1 MDDNQVKKELLKST
15 SIIGGTQIFIILLG
29 IFRTKIIALLLGPA
43 GLGFLGLLQSIVDIV
58 RSSTSFGIN
67 YSAVKYVAEAKETND
82 RTKIGEI
89 IIIVRRW
96 ALWTGLLGLVVTVIF
111 SIPLSLFSFGSTS
124 YAKSIALVSISLL
137 LSSVSGGQLAL
148 LQGMR
153 LIKDMAKSTFFGV
166 IVSTL
171 IVIPIYYWLGV
182 NGIALAIVLTA
193 FGGLIISW
201 IYARRVKIVE
211 SRISLKQTFYSGLKM
226 AKLGF
231 FMVVSGLMGMFTL
244 YLIRII
250 ISDKIGLDGVGYFQA
265 VWNITNIYMG
275 IILNS
280 MLADFFPRLSA
291 VNTDNTAVTKLVNQ
305 QLELVLLIGTVIIIG
320 MITFTNLA
328 LTILY
333 SSKFDIAVPL
343 LQWQLLGSLAGFIT
357 WALGVIFL
365 AKGKGKFS
373 VFTDSLWCAIYVSIV
388 YYGWDSLGF
397 EILGIAFVIAAF
409 FKLVIVYILTKKIS
423 DFMFTKINILYMV
436 VATVL
441 ILFIFILQ
449 YYFYSIYTLGIG
461 FILFIIV
468 TVYSIRVLSKILGI
482 KQMIIKRIIHRS

>member
-15 SIIGGTQIFIILLG
+15 SIIGGTQIFTILLG
-29 IFRTKIIALLLGPA
+29 IFRTKIIALLLGPT
-43 GLGFLGLLQSIVDIV
+43 GLGILGLLQSIVDIV

-82 RTKIGEI
+82 ETKVGEI
-89 IIIVRRW
+89 IIILRRW
-96 ALWTGLLGLVVTVIF
+96 ALWTGLLGLVVTAMFCAPF
-111 SIPLSLFSFGSTS
+111 SVFSFGDTS
-124 YAKSIALVSISLL
+124 YARSIALVSISLL
-137 LSSVSGGQLAL
+137 LSSISGGQLAL

-153 LIKDMAKSTFFGV
+153 LIKDMAKSTFWGA

-171 IVIPIYYWLGV
+171 IVVPIYYWLGV
-182 NGIALAIVLTA
+182 SGIAPAIVLTA

-201 IYARRVKIVE
+201 IYVRKVKVIE
-211 SRISLKQTFYSGLKM
+211 PQISLKQTFYSGLKM

-231 FMVVSGLMGMFTL
+231 FMVVSGLIGMLTL

-250 ISDKIGLDGVGYFQA
+250 ISDKMGLDGVGYFQA

-291 VNTDNTAVTKLVNQ
+291 VNTDNAAVTKLVNQ
-305 QLELVLLIGTVIIIG
+305 QLELVLLIGTIIIVG

-328 LTILY
+328 LKILY

-365 AKGKGKFS
+365 AKGRGKFS
-373 VFTDSLWCAIYVSIV
+373 VFTDALWCAVYVSVV

-409 FKLVIVYILTKKIS
+409 LKLVVVYLMTKKIS
-423 DFMFTKINILYMV
+423 NFMFSRVNLLYMMG
-436 VATVL
+436 AIITVSL
-441 ILFIFILQ
+441 VFVLQ
-449 YYFYSIYTLGIG
+449 YKFSSVYSSGFS
-461 FILFIIV
+461 FILFV
-468 TVYSIRVLSKILGI
+468 FVLIYCVSKLNEVLNI
-482 KQMIIKRIIHRS
+482 KQVLFNKFFHK

>member
-15 SIIGGTQIFIILLG
+15 SIIGGTQIFTILLG
-29 IFRTKIIALLLGPA
+29 VFRTKIIALLLGPT
-43 GLGFLGLLQSIVDIV
+43 GLGILGLLQSIVDIV

-82 RTKIGEI
+82 KTKVGEI
-89 IIIVRRW
+89 IIILRRW
-96 ALWTGLLGLVVTVIF
+96 ALWTGLLGLVVTAMFCAPF
-111 SIPLSLFSFGSTS
+111 SVFSFGDTS
-124 YAKSIALVSISLL
+124 YARSIALVSISLL
-137 LSSVSGGQLAL
+137 LSSISGGQLAL

-153 LIKDMAKSTFFGV
+153 LIKDMAKSTFWGA

-171 IVIPIYYWLGV
+171 IVVPIYYWLGV
-182 NGIALAIVLTA
+182 SGIASAIVLTA

-201 IYARRVKIVE
+201 IYVRKVKVIE
-211 SRISLKQTFYSGLKM
+211 PQISLKQTFYSGLKM

-231 FMVVSGLMGMFTL
+231 FMVVSGLIGMLTL

-250 ISDKIGLDGVGYFQA
+250 ISDKMGLDGVGYFQA

-291 VNTDNTAVTKLVNQ
+291 VNTDNAAVTKLVNQ
-305 QLELVLLIGTVIIIG
+305 QLELVLLIGTIIIVG

-328 LTILY
+328 LKILY

-365 AKGKGKFS
+365 AKGRGKFC
-373 VFTDSLWCAIYVSIV
+373 VFTDALWCAVYVSVV

-409 FKLVIVYILTKKIS
+409 LKLVVVYLMTKKIS
-423 DFMFTKINILYMV
+423 NFMFSRVNLLYMMG
-436 VATVL
+436 AIITVSL
-441 ILFIFILQ
+441 VFVLQ
-449 YYFYSIYTLGIG
+449 YKFSSVYSSGFS
-461 FILFIIV
+461 FILFV
-468 TVYSIRVLSKILGI
+468 FVLIYCVSKLNEVLNI
-482 KQMIIKRIIHRS
+482 KQVLFNKFFHK